1 VSAQPATLLRIGDVA
16 RLVGTTP
23 RTIRYYE
30 EKGLLPP
37 PEDRTAGKH
46 RLYDD
51 QDVARLRE
59 LLRMRNLLGVP
70 LEELRE
76 LVAVDDERALL
87 RSELRQTD
95 APDERE
101 RILRRLDALAERQ
114 LAAVDR
120 RTAELDALREEIR
133 ARRQRIADLLA
144 GRD

>member
-1 VSAQPATLLRIGDVA
+1 MSAGQATLLRIGDVA

-37 PEDRTAGKH
+37 AESRAAGQH
-46 RLYDD
+46 RLYDE
-51 QDVARLRE
+51 QDVERLRE

-76 LVAVDDERALL
+76 LVAVDDERAVL
-87 RSELRQTD
+87 RDELHRTD
-95 APDERE
+95 APAERK
-101 RILRRLDALAERQ
+101 RILDRLDALAERQ
-114 LAAVDR
+114 LAAVER
-120 RTAELDALREEIR
+120 RAAELDVLREEIR

-144 GRD
+144 GDG

>member
-1 VSAQPATLLRIGDVA
+1 LLRIGDAA

-37 PEDRTAGKH
+37 ASDRAAGKH
-46 RLYDD
+46 RLYDE
-51 QDVARLRE
+51 QDVERLRE

-76 LVAVDDERALL
+76 LVAVDDERTVL
-87 RSELRQTD
+87 RSELRRTD
-95 APDERE
+95 APAERA
-101 RILRRLDALAERQ
+101 RILHRLDALAERQ

-120 RTAELDALREEIR
+120 RAAELNELREEIH